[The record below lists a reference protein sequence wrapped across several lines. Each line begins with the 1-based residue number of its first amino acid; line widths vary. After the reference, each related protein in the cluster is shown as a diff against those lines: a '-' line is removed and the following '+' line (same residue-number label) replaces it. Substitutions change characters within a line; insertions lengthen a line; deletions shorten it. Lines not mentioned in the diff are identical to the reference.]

1 MDAVW
6 SSMTDFFSRDAA
18 VSYLQAALM
27 VVGGLVIGR
36 LVSGLIGRLLKHA
49 AQHQVL
55 IFKRFAFYIILGIF
69 VASALVEIGFDIRV
83 LLGTAGILTVALGFA
98 SQTSASNFISGL
110 FLLGENPFSVGD
122 VIRIGTTTGEVLS
135 VDLLSVKL
143 RTFDNLFVR
152 VPNEQLIKTEITNL
166 TRFPIRRV
174 DLQLSIAYKDDLRKT
189 IEVLRGV
196 ADANMLCL
204 NEPEPLFIFQAFG
217 DSGLQ
222 FQYSVWAKRE
232 NFLQLRNSIQ
242 IEIKE
247 AFDREGIEI
256 PFPHR
261 TLYTGMVTDPFPVRV
276 VGTLPDNRNESA
288 PNES

>member
-1 MDAVW
+1 MEDIW
-6 SSMTDFFSRDAA
+6 QSITGFFSGETA
-18 VSYLQAALM
+18 VSYLQATLM
-27 VVGGLVIGR
+27 VIGGLVIGR
-36 LVSGLIGRLLKHA
+36 IVSGIIGRILKHA

-166 TRFPIRRV
+166 TRFPIRRI
-174 DLQLSIAYKDDLRKT
+174 DMQLSIAYKDDMRRALEILKQ
-189 IEVLRGV
+189 V
-196 ADANMLCL
+196 ATDNKLCL
-204 NEPEPLFIFQAFG
+204 DEPEPLFIFQSFG

-232 NFLQLRNSIQ
+232 
-242 IEIKE
+242 
-247 AFDREGIEI
+247 
-256 PFPHR
+256 
-261 TLYTGMVTDPFPVRV
+261 
-276 VGTLPDNRNESA
+276 
-288 PNES
+288 